1 MELAKNHFFEV
12 KYNTKLDKLEIQRE
26 SWISKLSKTIKRHKL
41 ISTITIAFLMFSSL
55 NIVMIFSFMKILQNI

>member
-41 ISTITIAFLMFSSL
+41 ISTITIAFLMFSTL

>member
-1 MELAKNHFFEV
+1 MELAKNHFFDV

-41 ISTITIAFLMFSSL
+41 ISTITIAFLMFSTL
-55 NIVMIFSFMKILQNI
+55 NIVMIYSFMKILQNI

>member
-41 ISTITIAFLMFSSL
+41 ISIITIAFLMFSTL

>member
-26 SWISKLSKTIKRHKL
+26 SWISKLSKTIKRHKI
-41 ISTITIAFLMFSSL
+41 ISTITIAFLMFSTL

>member
-12 KYNTKLDKLEIQRE
+12 RYNTKLDKLEIQRE

-41 ISTITIAFLMFSSL
+41 ISTITIAFLMFSTL